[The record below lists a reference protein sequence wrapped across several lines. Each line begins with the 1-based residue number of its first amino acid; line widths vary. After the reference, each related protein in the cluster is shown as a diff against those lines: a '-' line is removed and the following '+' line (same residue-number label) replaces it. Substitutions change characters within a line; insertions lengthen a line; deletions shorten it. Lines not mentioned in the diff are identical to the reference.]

1 MKGNISISDF
11 IIRII
16 FLVSLSGYLFP
27 KKKKKSQKNYYF
39 EMSSTYHKNCKLYYY
54 IYIGWWE

>member
-27 KKKKKSQKNYYF
+27 KKKKNPRKIITSKCHLHIIKIASYII
-39 EMSSTYHKNCKLYYY
+39 
-54 IYIGWWE
+54 IYI